1 MSFFFRFAK
10 ATISSYKSLLLFE
23 LRVLDKLI
31 LNYGPT
37 CLFLSSKR
45 FLLFQVNILYR
56 LVFTPTNS
64 LV

>member
-1 MSFFFRFAK
+1 MSFCSRFVK
-10 ATISSYKSLLLFE
+10 AAISAYKSFLLFE
-23 LRVLDKLI
+23 LRHLDNI
-31 LNYGPT
+31 FLNHGPN
-37 CLFLSSKR
+37 CFFLSCKR

>member
-1 MSFFFRFAK
+1 MKWLSSLGRAF
-10 ATISSYKSLLLFE
+10 ISSYKSLLLFE
-23 LRVLDKLI
+23 LRVLDKFI

-37 CLFLSSKR
+37 CFLISCKR

>member
-1 MSFFFRFAK
+1 MSFCSRFAK
-10 ATISSYKSLLLFE
+10 ATISSYKSLLLFQ
-23 LRVLDKLI
+23 LRVLDKFI

-37 CLFLSSKR
+37 CFLLSCKR